1 MDSERT
7 RVTLVPTGDPRVDE
21 AIAGLSDLDQID
33 LDDRPAVLEEVHD
46 RLREILGELGDAG
59 RRAPGAPAA
68 RRARRRGEQASPG
81 PGRAASR
88 ASSPA
93 RRPRPAAAA
102 GPGGPVGRAATV
114 GGRRP
119 GARDLGSR

>member
-7 RVTLVPTGDPRVDE
+7 RVTLTPTGDPRVDE

-59 RRAPGAPAA
+59 RSGSAEPARPGNFSRPGEPG
-68 RRARRRGEQASPG
+68 RRGEQGERGALG
-81 PGRAASR
+81 
-88 ASSPA
+88 
-93 RRPRPAAAA
+93 
-102 GPGGPVGRAATV
+102 TL
-114 GGRRP
+114 RP
-119 GARDLGSR
+119 GVEPR